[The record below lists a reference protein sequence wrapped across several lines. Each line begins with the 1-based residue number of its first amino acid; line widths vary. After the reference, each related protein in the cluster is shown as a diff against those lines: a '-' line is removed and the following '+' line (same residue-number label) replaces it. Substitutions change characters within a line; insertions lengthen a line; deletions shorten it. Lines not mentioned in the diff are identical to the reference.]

1 MISMSY
7 SEDPESPA
15 YMKKRDSRSVSSK
28 DKRNSLYLSP
38 PSSAPNSPAGMPGP
52 SPLFFPSLS
61 TTPNTSQKGNH
72 QDRPLP
78 PPPTTVL
85 EELDRQFGPAKTKND
100 VMKSLDSC
108 QLLHCIPLP
117 EPNVTL
123 EQALKD
129 FYREKVLFNDVAF
142 IPDSFDEHRSHGF
155 FQTMRKLLERL
166 ASNQSGKISFS
177 FPPFL
182 NLLVFFFSSFFFL
195 VSVSFLSLQSII
207 QNFLMQ

>member
-15 YMKKRDSRSVSSK
+15 HMKKQDSRSSSSK
-28 DKRNSLYLSP
+28 NKRNSLYLSP
-38 PSSAPNSPAGMPGP
+38 PSSAPNSPSGMPSA

-72 QDRPLP
+72 HDRPLP
-78 PPPTTVL
+78 PPPTSVL
-85 EELDRQFGPAKTKND
+85 EELDRQFGPAKTKHD
-100 VMKSLDSC
+100 VIKSLDSC

-123 EQALKD
+123 AQALKD

-142 IPDSFDEHRSHGF
+142 IPDSVDEHRSHGF
-155 FQTMRKLLERL
+155 FQTMHKLLERL
-166 ASNQSGKISFS
+166 ASNQNGKFSFNFLSFS
-177 FPPFL
+177 ALIPTF
-182 NLLVFFFSSFFFL
+182 VVSFF
-195 VSVSFLSLQSII
+195 VSVS
-207 QNFLMQ
+207 